1 MIYLDTFE
9 IPDSGTE
16 EAYLH
21 DFTIKTC
28 FDTYYPFQVFYNKDM
43 PLLEFDDITI
53 FYGGNGSGKSTLL
66 NVIAETLRLKRDSVF
81 NKSNFYSQYVN
92 ACEYTLTSNCEG
104 RIPEKSCI
112 ITSDD
117 VFDYLLDI
125 RCLNQNIDNRREELL
140 SEFLDLKYS
149 KFKFRSMDDYDA
161 LKQSNLAKRSTMSKY
176 VRRSVMDNVREQSN
190 GESAFMYFTSKIQ
203 DHALYIL
210 DEPENSLSSKLQM
223 ELKQFIM
230 DSMRGFKCQFIIA
243 THSPFMLSI
252 PGARI
257 YNLDMETPEV
267 QKWTELET
275 MQDYYEL
282 FKAHE
287 TEFEE

>member
-16 EAYLH
+16 ESYMNE
-21 DFTIKTC
+21 FTIKTC
-28 FDTYYPFQVFYNKDM
+28 FDTYYPFQVFYNREM

-66 NVIAETLRLKRDSVF
+66 NVIAETLSLKRDSVF
-81 NKSNFYSQYVN
+81 NKSNFYNEYVN

-104 RIPEKSCI
+104 HIPEKSCI

-176 VRRSVMDNVREQSN
+176 VRQSVMDNVREQSN
-190 GESAFMYFTSKIQ
+190 GESAFMYFHIKIQ
-203 DHALYIL
+203 DHAIYIL

-257 YNLDMETPEV
+257 YNLDMETPKV